1 MRSFALTLLLSG
13 VLAAPAL
20 AQLPESA
27 KSIAGGKSWHC
38 ISGYVERGRN
48 CVRLGSA
55 TDSEIR
61 RYLITES
68 LAAYP
73 GNCPCPNSLDHAGR
87 QCGRRSAYSKAGGYS
102 PLCYPR
108 DIPDAQVRRARAE
121 HPPD

>member
-1 MRSFALTLLLSG
+1 MRSFALTLLLSS
-13 VLAAPAL
+13 VLAGPAL
-20 AQLPESA
+20 AQLPENA
-27 KSIAGGKSWHC
+27 KRISGGKGWDC
-38 ISGYVERGRN
+38 ISGFVERGRN
-48 CVRLGSA
+48 CVRVSLAS
-55 TDSEIR
+55 DSEIR

-73 GNCPCPNSLDHAGR
+73 GSCPCPYNVDRAGR

-121 HPPD
+121 HPPG